1 MLIGVP
7 FSYKLPG
14 ARLGPR
20 LFRMEV
26 LVSTRGVAGG
36 DQTVRQN
43 PEAGKKDVKM
53 IASRLH
59 FRLRRQWAGPG
70 RAPLSWCRGQDRPF
84 HIYKLCYIGV
94 DSRGP
99 DQAVA
104 PSKWCRVRNVHEL

>member
-1 MLIGVP
+1 
-7 FSYKLPG
+7 
-14 ARLGPR
+14 
-20 LFRMEV
+20 MEV

-70 RAPLSWCRGQDRPF
+70 RAPLSWCRGQDRPSY
-84 HIYKLCYIGV
+84 YKLNYRQ
-94 DSRGP
+94 SRLTWAGP
-99 DQAVA
+99 GCGAFQAV
-104 PSKWCRVRNVHEL
+104 PGQERP